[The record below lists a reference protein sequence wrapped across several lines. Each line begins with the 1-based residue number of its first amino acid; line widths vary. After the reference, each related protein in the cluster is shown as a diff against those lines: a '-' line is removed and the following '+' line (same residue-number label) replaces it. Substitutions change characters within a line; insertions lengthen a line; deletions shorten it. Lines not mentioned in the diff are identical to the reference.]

1 MPATSVLNQAT
12 DKDPNHSPA
21 TSEGSAD
28 AATMGVR
35 DQIEGGPRIVVVRTE
50 PISVP
55 SSRSEQGAPAP
66 MTDPSG
72 VDSALSSEVGSVVEQ
87 GDAAAAQGVAAVAQ
101 VAVPQPPVEASSASH
116 PSRPTRVIALINQ
129 KGGVGKTTST
139 VNLGAALAAEGNRV
153 LLIDLDPQAHLTLH
167 VGIDPASL
175 QRSNYDLLTDDDVT
189 FDQVVH
195 KISDHLFVLPAEVN
209 LAGAETEM
217 APKLITGQ
225 AQRVL
230 KNKLEKILSPES
242 GRRSPASCV
251 LSPESGAPSAHRTSV
266 PETRN
271 LELKTQNSEPLPPDS
286 GLKTQDPGL
295 RTQDSP
301 SPRFDYVLIDC
312 PPSLGLLTINAL
324 TLAREVFVP
333 MQAHFLA
340 LQGLSKL
347 LETVGFIRGG
357 FNPDLRVTGVIL
369 CMHEKQ
375 TLLAAE
381 VANDLR
387 SFLEGSRG
395 QNVPWSDAVVL
406 HPTIRRNIKLAEAP
420 SFGQTILDYAPESN
434 GADDYRTLAR
444 SVVTQG
450 VGKRV

>member
-1 MPATSVLNQAT
+1 MTAISPSPISSHPLNPPGDAPFT
-12 DKDPNHSPA
+12 DVVAQD
-21 TSEGSAD
+21 TSETESATI
-28 AATMGVR
+28 A
-35 DQIEGGPRIVVVRTE
+35 QPQVV
-50 PISVP
+50 IA
-55 SSRSEQGAPAP
+55 Q
-66 MTDPSG
+66 TDPS
-72 VDSALSSEVGSVVEQ
+72 VIVPASPT
-87 GDAAAAQGVAAVAQ
+87 
-101 VAVPQPPVEASSASH
+101 PQPAESAAG
-116 PSRPTRVIALINQ
+116 RPTRVIALINQ

-139 VNLGAALAAEGNRV
+139 VNLGAALAADGHRV
-153 LLIDLDPQAHLTLH
+153 LLVDLDPQAHMTLH
-167 VGIDPASL
+167 VGIDPATL
-175 QRSNYDLLTDDDVT
+175 QRSNYDLLTDDDVA

-230 KNKLEKILSPES
+230 RNKLE
-242 GRRSPASCV
+242 RV
-251 LSPESGAPSAHRTSV
+251 LNPLSGA
-266 PETRN
+266 RN
-271 LELKTQNSEPLPPDS
+271 TDLATQNPEPS
-286 GLKTQDPGL
+286 
-295 RTQDSP
+295 

-381 VANDLR
+381 VANDLK

-434 GADDYRTLAR
+434 GAEDYRVLAR
-444 SVVTQG
+444 SVVMQG
-450 VGKRV
+450 VGEGFRV